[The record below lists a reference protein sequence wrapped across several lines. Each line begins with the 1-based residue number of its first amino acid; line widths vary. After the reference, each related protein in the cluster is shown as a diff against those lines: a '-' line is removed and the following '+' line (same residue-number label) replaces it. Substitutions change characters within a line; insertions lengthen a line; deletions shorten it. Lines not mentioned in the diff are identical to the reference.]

1 MLKSK
6 KTRYVLIGLAALA
19 ISFSA
24 GRFSKPAEVVTEYK
38 EKEVI
43 VYKESKSEKKNV
55 TTTKRKTVSPDGTVT
70 EEESTTDRS
79 TTDTSSE
86 GSSTVEVASKTKTT
100 GTSGIKVDALVL
112 AKDPNLNE
120 YEFGIAVSKR
130 VLGNISLGVIA
141 TEKRQIG
148 LTVGLEF

>member
-1 MLKSK
+1 MLKNRK
-6 KTRYVLIGLAALA
+6 IRYALIGLAAIA
-19 ISFSA
+19 ISFSI

-38 EKEVI
+38 TKEII
-43 VYKESKSEKKNV
+43 VYKERKSEKKNV
-55 TTTKRKTVSPDGTVT
+55 TTTKRKTVNPDGSIT

-79 TTDTSSE
+79 VIDTSSE
-86 GSSTVEVASKTKTT
+86 GSSIKEMASKTTT
-100 GTSGIKVDALVL
+100 IRTSGVKVDFVLL
-112 AKDPNLNE
+112 AKDTNLNE

-141 TEKRQIG
+141 TEQRQVG

>member
-1 MLKSK
+1 MFKNEK
-6 KTRYVLIGLAALA
+6 IRYTLIGLAALA
-19 ISFSA
+19 ISFSI

-38 EKEVI
+38 TKEII
-43 VYKESKSEKKNV
+43 VYKERKSEKKNV
-55 TTTKRKTVSPDGTVT
+55 TTTKRKTVNPDGSIT

-79 TTDTSSE
+79 VTDTSSE
-86 GSSTVEVASKTKTT
+86 GSSVKEVANKTT
-100 GTSGIKVDALVL
+100 TTRTSGVKVDFLVL
-112 AKDPNLNE
+112 AKDTSLNE

-141 TEKRQIG
+141 TEQRQVG